1 MLMIRL
7 IFVLLVIT
15 AMVLLGLYLLYY
27 DKKYLQYFKKL
38 IKYSFYLAMVAAVL
52 FVLRRIFYV

>member
-1 MLMIRL
+1 MMRL
-7 IFVLLVIT
+7 TFVLLVIA
-15 AMVLLGLYLLYY
+15 AMVLLGLYLLFD

-38 IKYSFYLAMVAAVL
+38 IKYSLYLAMIAAVL

>member
-1 MLMIRL
+1 MMRL
-7 IFVLLVIT
+7 TFVLLVIA
-15 AMVLLGLYLLYY
+15 AMVLLGLYLLFD

-38 IKYSFYLAMVAAVL
+38 IKYSLYLAMVAAVL

>member
-1 MLMIRL
+1 MMRL
-7 IFVLLVIT
+7 TFVLLVIA
-15 AMVLLGLYLLYY
+15 AMVLLGLYLLYD

-38 IKYSFYLAMVAAVL
+38 IKYSLYLAMVAAVL

>member
-15 AMVLLGLYLLYY
+15 AMVFLGLYLLQN
-27 DKKYLQYFKKL
+27 DQKYLKYFKKTVQYL
-38 IKYSFYLAMVAAVL
+38 IYLLLLVAVL
-52 FVLRRIFYV
+52 FVVRRTL

>member
-1 MLMIRL
+1 VLMMRL
-7 IFVLLVIT
+7 TFVLLVIA
-15 AMVLLGLYLLYY
+15 AMVLLGLYLLF
-27 DKKYLQYFKKL
+27 DDQKYLQYFKKL

>member
-1 MLMIRL
+1 MIRL
-7 IFVLLVIT
+7 SFVLLVIA
-15 AMVLLGLYLLYY
+15 AMVLLGLYLLFD

-38 IKYSFYLAMVAAVL
+38 LKYSLYLAMVAAVL

>member
-1 MLMIRL
+1 VLMMRL
-7 IFVLLVIT
+7 TFVLLVIA
-15 AMVLLGLYLLYY
+15 AMVLLGLYLLYD

-38 IKYSFYLAMVAAVL
+38 IKYSFYLVMVAAVL

>member
-1 MLMIRL
+1 MMRL
-7 IFVLLVIT
+7 TFVLLVIA
-15 AMVLLGLYLLYY
+15 AMVLLGLYLLYD

-38 IKYSFYLAMVAAVL
+38 LKYSLYLAIVAAVL

>member
-1 MLMIRL
+1 MMRL
-7 IFVLLVIT
+7 IFVLLVIA
-15 AMVLLGLYLLYY
+15 AMVLLGLYLLYD

-38 IKYSFYLAMVAAVL
+38 LKYSLYLAIVAAVL